1 MALTLVESLAMSFP
15 FKRLSEIDVMGR
27 RVLVRLD
34 LNVPIRDGR
43 IQDDTRIQ
51 AALPTLRALREQ
63 KARLVICAHLGRPK
77 GTVKPEFSL
86 APVGER
92 LAEVLDEPVLFPEDC
107 VGDAALRLSRSM
119 NDGQVMLLENLRFHP
134 GEKANSTEFADRL
147 RQLADVYVNDAFG
160 SMHRAHASVDATPR
174 LFGETAGGLLLE
186 REINALQKVT
196 RNPDHPFA
204 VLLGGAKVSDKLPLL
219 RDIVSRAD
227 AVLIGG
233 AMAYTFLRAQ
243 GKPVGKS
250 LVEDEQILKAGDI
263 LRRAANHGCEIV
275 LPVDHIVVDE
285 ISNDSTTTTY
295 RIEDTPED
303 GIGVDVGPRTLESI
317 RGALQG
323 KRTLFW
329 NGPFGVY
336 EIPQF
341 SEGTVAIAKMVAD
354 APGYTVIG
362 GGDSAAAVRRAGLA
376 PFLDHVS
383 TGGGAALELLEG
395 KDLPGIEALR
405 VI

>member
-1 MALTLVESLAMSFP
+1 MSFP